1 MIKTKSGFVA
11 IVGPTNSGKSTFI
24 NAIFNKKIS
33 ITSHKVQTTRTRIKA
48 VKMFGDVQM
57 IFFDTP
63 GIFKPNR
70 RLDRAMVG
78 TALDSIGQ
86 TDAILLMI
94 DAKKGITKTVKD
106 IILKFKNLKNVFA
119 CLNKIDLV
127 PKSNLLELAQ
137 ELSSLYSFKE
147 IFMISALK
155 KDGIDSILK
164 SLSSVMP
171 ESCYLFDPKD
181 SIDIPDE
188 LYLSELTR
196 EKIYKYIHKEL
207 PYLIN
212 VITEKVDVDSDGIL
226 DIYQKV
232 LVKSISHKK
241 ILIGRGGDQLKKIG
255 MEARF
260 DIQNQWDVNARLH
273 LFVKV
278 DPKWEDDR
286 ENYILQGL
294 DFVK

>member
-1 MIKTKSGFVA
+1 MTNTKSGFVA
-11 IVGPTNSGKSTFI
+11 IIGPTNSGKSTFI
-24 NAIFNKKIS
+24 NSIFNKKIS

-48 VKMFGDVQM
+48 VKMFGIVQM

-94 DAKKGITKTVKD
+94 DSQKGITKTVKD

-127 PKSNLLELAQ
+127 PKSNLLTLAQ
-137 ELSSLYSFKE
+137 ELSNLYDFKE

-155 KDGIDSILK
+155 KDGLDSILK

-212 VITEKVDVDSDGIL
+212 VITEKVDVDSDGVL
-226 DIYQKV
+226 DIYQKI
-232 LVKSISHKK
+232 LVKSLGHKK
-241 ILIGRGGDQLKKIG
+241 ILIGKSGDQLKKIG

-278 DPKWEDDR
+278 DPSWEDDK
-286 ENYILQGL
+286 ENYTLQGL

>member
-127 PKSNLLELAQ
+127 LKSNLLELAQ

-241 ILIGRGGDQLKKIG
+241 ILIGKGGDQLKKIG

-278 DPKWEDDR
+278 DPNWEDDR

>member
-212 VITEKVDVDSDGIL
+212 VITEKVDVDSDGVL

-241 ILIGRGGDQLKKIG
+241 ILIGKGGDQLKKIG

-278 DPKWEDDR
+278 DPKWEDDK

>member
-255 MEARF
+255 MDARF

-278 DPKWEDDR
+278 DPKWEDDK

>member
-48 VKMFGDVQM
+48 VKMFGDVQI

-106 IILKFKNLKNVFA
+106 IISKFKNLKNVFA

-232 LVKSISHKK
+232 LVKSVSHKK

-278 DPKWEDDR
+278 DPKWEEDK

>member
-1 MIKTKSGFVA
+1 MTNTKSGFVA
-11 IVGPTNSGKSTFI
+11 IIGPTNSGKSTFI
-24 NAIFNKKIS
+24 NSIFNKKIS

-48 VKMFGDVQM
+48 VKMFGAVQM

-94 DAKKGITKTVKD
+94 DSQKGITKTVKD

-127 PKSNLLELAQ
+127 PKSNLLTLAQ
-137 ELSSLYSFKE
+137 ELSNLYDFKE

-155 KDGIDSILK
+155 KDGLDSILK

-212 VITEKVDVDSDGIL
+212 VITEKVDVDSDGVL
-226 DIYQKV
+226 DIYQKI
-232 LVKSISHKK
+232 LVKSLGHKK
-241 ILIGRGGDQLKKIG
+241 ILIGKSGDQLKKIG

-260 DIQNQWDVNARLH
+260 DIQNQWDVNAKLH

-278 DPKWEDDR
+278 DPNWEDDK
-286 ENYILQGL
+286 ENYTLQGL

>member
-106 IILKFKNLKNVFA
+106 IISKFKNLKNVFA

-127 PKSNLLELAQ
+127 HKSNLLELAQ

-278 DPKWEDDR
+278 DPKWEDDK

>member
-33 ITSHKVQTTRTRIKA
+33 ITSHKVQTTRTRVKA

-196 EKIYKYIHKEL
+196 EKIYKYMHKEL

-255 MEARF
+255 MDARF

-278 DPKWEDDR
+278 DPKWEDDK

>member
-196 EKIYKYIHKEL
+196 GKIYKYIHKEL

-255 MEARF
+255 MDARF

-278 DPKWEDDR
+278 DPKWEDDK

>member
-1 MIKTKSGFVA
+1 MTNTKSGFVA
-11 IVGPTNSGKSTFI
+11 IIGPTNSGKSTFI
-24 NAIFNKKIS
+24 NSIFNKKIS

-48 VKMFGDVQM
+48 VKMFGAVQM

-94 DAKKGITKTVKD
+94 DSQKGITKTVKD

-127 PKSNLLELAQ
+127 PKSNLLTLAQ
-137 ELSSLYSFKE
+137 ELSNLYDFKE

-155 KDGIDSILK
+155 KDGLDSILK

-212 VITEKVDVDSDGIL
+212 VITEKVDVDSDGVL
-226 DIYQKV
+226 DIYQKI
-232 LVKSISHKK
+232 LVKSLGHKK
-241 ILIGRGGDQLKKIG
+241 ILIGKSGDQLKKIG

-278 DPKWEDDR
+278 DPNWEDDK
-286 ENYILQGL
+286 ENYTLQGL

>member
-127 PKSNLLELAQ
+127 LKSNLLELAQ

-212 VITEKVDVDSDGIL
+212 VITEKVDVDSDGVL

-232 LVKSISHKK
+232 LVKSLGHKK

-278 DPKWEDDR
+278 DPKWEDDK

>member
-106 IILKFKNLKNVFA
+106 IISKFKNLKNVFA

-147 IFMISALK
+147 VFMISALK